1 MLLDNRFRGARD
13 GAVQPPTPS
22 ELPGFS
28 QGINGVGVQDARH
41 EGAPT
46 AAQGRP
52 DQLGGAYAAVHD
64 DGSGK
69 SAGSSGARN
78 ATVTT
83 ATVSATVSG
92 SGTLSSPSDAGLNFT
107 TGGTLT
113 EVDVKPGDKVTK
125 GEVLGK
131 VDPTAANETLQQDQA
146 SLTAAQA
153 NLTKVEAGETPA
165 STGSDS
171 SSGSNSGS
179 GSSSSGGS
187 DSGSDRDT
195 VATPTPTPTVDPAQ
209 LASAQAQLT
218 QAQDAVDTAQR
229 AVDGCVLKASV
240 SGTVASV
247 DGAKGDTVS
256 GSSGSGTSSGSS
268 SGSGSS
274 STSGSNSSSSSSSS
288 SSTPTGFVVLTNPSG
303 MQVKADFSEA
313 DSLKIKAGQTATV
326 TLNAEA
332 DTVLNA
338 KVLSISSLPVSSGSS
353 SGGSSSS
360 GSAVQYAATLSI
372 TSDTSN
378 LRTGLSASIQVTTGQ
393 AANALSVPTA
403 AVSGTG
409 ANRTVL
415 VVNSD
420 GSTTRTPVTVGVEGD
435 SADQITSGLKAG
447 QQVQIPQVA
456 SAGNGGFPS
465 GAFPGGAGG
474 GRFGGTAGGAGG
486 LRSGGFGGGGGRG

>member
-1 MLLDNRFRGARD
+1 MKVLPRRRRAVLINSVLGVVVLAGA
-13 GAVQPPTPS
+13 
-22 ELPGFS
+22 
-28 QGINGVGVQDARH
+28 
-41 EGAPT
+41 
-46 AAQGRP
+46 
-52 DQLGGAYAAVHD
+52 GGAYAAVHD
-64 DGSGK
+64 DGSGN
-69 SAGSSGARN
+69 SSNAAGART

-92 SGTLSSPSDAGLNFT
+92 SGSLSSPSDAGLNFT

-113 EVDVKPGDKVTK
+113 EVDVKPGDTVKK
-125 GEVLGK
+125 GQVLAK
-131 VDPTAANETLQQDQA
+131 VDPTAAKETLQQDEA

-153 NLTKVEAGETPA
+153 SLTKVEEGE
-165 STGSDS
+165 STS
-171 SSGSNSGS
+171 S
-179 GSSSSGGS
+179 S
-187 DSGSDRDT
+187 DSGTDSGSRGGS
-195 VATPTPTPTVDPAQ
+195 VTPTATPTVDPAQ
-209 LASAQAQLT
+209 LASAEAQVT
-218 QAQDAVDTAQR
+218 QAQNAVDAAQR
-229 AVDGCVLKASV
+229 AVDGCVLTASV

-256 GSSGSGTSSGSS
+256 GSSGSGSGS

-274 STSGSNSSSSSSSS
+274 GSSGSSSSSTSTSGSSG
-288 SSTPTGFVVLTNPSG
+288 STPTGFVVLTNPSG

-326 TLNAEA
+326 TLNAESG
-332 DTVLNA
+332 TVLDA

-353 SGGSSSS
+353 SGGSGSS
-360 GSAVQYAATLSI
+360 GSAVQYAATLTI

-393 AANALSVPTA
+393 ATNALSVPTA

-409 ANRTVL
+409 SNRTVL

-435 SADQITSGLKAG
+435 STDQITSGLKEG

-456 SAGNGGFPS
+456 SSSNGGFPS
-465 GAFPGGAGG
+465 GAFPGGTGAGG
-474 GRFGGTAGGAGG
+474 ANRLGAAGGAGG
-486 LRSGGFGGGGGRG
+486 GFRTGGFGGGGGRG